1 MIRTDI
7 SNMVEE
13 IDGPSEQAETK
24 WIKLKTKN
32 PICIAVTYGHQENVP
47 IDKVENQ
54 YQELTTDTI
63 RHQQNNDI
71 IIMGDLNSKIK
82 ISKNT
87 CQQQTSRNGK
97 LLEEF
102 IKQTQTTIVNTKP
115 EHKGTWTRE
124 NRTNPNE
131 KSIIDYIITNN
142 NISKNIIESETDNNN
157 IHPIT
162 GSKRTDHNIITAK
175 ININEPISKNKT
187 TRWKNGSKE
196 EWKKYNAEVE
206 KTWNQTP
213 EHIRTYTKLQ
223 KTITTAMEKTIGKI
237 TISNNKKQKITNEDI
252 KNMKEKTKE
261 GI

>member
-1 MIRTDI
+1 
-7 SNMVEE
+7 MVEE
-13 IDGPSEQAETK
+13 IAGPSELTETK

-32 PICIAVTYGHQENVP
+32 PICIAVTYGHQENTP

-63 RHQQNNDI
+63 RHQQNNDV

-82 ISKNT
+82 ILKNT

-102 IKQTQTTIVNTKP
+102 IKQTQTTIINTKP

-131 KSIIDYIITNN
+131 KSIIDYLITSN

-196 EWKKYNAEVE
+196 EWKKYNTEVE
-206 KTWNQTP
+206 KIWNQTP
-213 EHIRTYTKLQ
+213 EHLRTYTKLK
-223 KTITTAMEKTIGKI
+223 KTITTSMEKTIGKI
-237 TISNNKKQKITNEDI
+237 TISNNNNKKTKKQWRYKKHEG
-252 KNMKEKTKE
+252 KKKKTKN